1 MRTPRLRHTCACL
14 LSLFVLSASTL
25 LAQSTGGRFIGQ
37 VSDPSG
43 AVLAGVQVTLVNEA
57 SGVSRTTTT
66 NESGDFSFLEAP
78 VGTYRFEFDLAGFKN
93 NIRRGVLLQLNQVV
107 TVNSPNVTLT
117 NQNDGVSTLLMSVDN
132 PGTVNLGNSGASGLT
147 FDLGGQI
154 TVASTT
160 PDGTY
165 FGTFNV
171 TVNY

>member
-78 VGTYRFEFDLAGFKN
+78 VGTYRFEFDLVGFKN

-107 TVNSPNVTLT
+107 TVNMTMQVGERQGGRGSYVVSPV
-117 NQNDGVSTLLMSVDN
+117 
-132 PGTVNLGNSGASGLT
+132 
-147 FDLGGQI
+147 GGYDQHAI
-154 TVASTT
+154 
-160 PDGTY
+160 GR
-165 FGTFNV
+165 GH
-171 TVNY
+171 